1 MDDEQLIVWGGAW
14 HPTNPKS
21 YPRFCIVTYRGRVY
35 ISRDE
40 VPANTSITDKHWVQL
55 TNVYAMMYQ
64 DSMNGGEGA

>member
-35 ISRDE
+35 I
-40 VPANTSITDKHWVQL
+40 
-55 TNVYAMMYQ
+55 
-64 DSMNGGEGA
+64 